1 MLSLGKTV
9 RAARKE
15 AGLTMNELAER
26 TDLTQGYVSKIEN
39 DLKVPTQD
47 VLQKISTTLKTP
59 FNELMAKAG
68 YIKTFGQSVREFRE
82 GKGWTLEDLEK
93 ETINYEYG
101 EPIFINKEKLYQIEN
116 GDYNNPSVY
125 EIYLLSY
132 ALDVP
137 PWSFSTFELKTP
149 NTDLIEFLNTPNKPD
164 PIKLMNNVLTTM
176 KTRLNEEETTSSKKT
191 DILSQIHVV
200 EDNRKRYI
208 NQLNK
213 LSLNNKPIIEE
224 VISEPESEEEKLE
237 KLKVMLL
244 SESPTYMNGVEL
256 TIKQKET
263 ILQALNG
270 NFELINEHITLD
282 KTESEN
288 D

>member
-1 MLSLGKTV
+1 MLSLGKTI
-9 RAARKE
+9 RTARKE
-15 AGLTMNELAER
+15 AGLTMNELAEK

-39 DLKVPTQD
+39 DLKIPTQE

-82 GKGWTLEDLEK
+82 EKSWTLEELEK
-93 ETINYEYG
+93 KTINSEYG

-116 GDYNNPSVY
+116 GDYNNPSIY

-132 ALDVP
+132 ALGVP

-164 PIKLMNNVLTTM
+164 PIKLMNNVLNTM
-176 KTRLNEEETTSSKKT
+176 KTRLNEEETTSNEKT
-191 DILSQIHVV
+191 EILSQIHAV
-200 EDNRKRYI
+200 EDNKKRYI
-208 NQLNK
+208 DQLNK
-213 LSLNNKPIIEE
+213 LSLNNKPVIEE
-224 VISEPESEEEKLE
+224 LYSEPESEEERLE

-256 TIKQKET
+256 SNKQKEM
-263 ILQALNG
+263 ILLALDG
-270 NFELINEHITLD
+270 NFELINEHMTLD
-282 KTESEN
+282 KAESEK